1 VLVLATKLIA
11 QSTTK
16 LIAQMLHM
24 QGKLSIEGDYL
35 IVRPWLSVEY
45 VDMQQPCISLTKLEI
60 TICTWCQQ
68 IHSSCYDSLLK
79 SLDIFSSRISLFRSY
94 LEDLMSSKCTSTM
107 VEYICLKNL
116 LVVCTAFFFSWYL
129 EEV

>member
-11 QSTTK
+11 H
-16 LIAQMLHM
+16 MLLM

-60 TICTWCQQ
+60 TICTWCRQV
-68 IHSSCYDSLLK
+68 HSLCYDSFFK
-79 SLDIFSSRISLFRSY
+79 SIDIFSSRISLFRSY
-94 LEDLMSSKCTSTM
+94 LEDLMSSRCTSTM
-107 VEYICLKNL
+107 VKYICLKNL
-116 LVVCTAFFFSWYL
+116 LVVCSAFFFSWY
-129 EEV
+129 